1 VATEHGEDVEAAS
14 AGAPAGRRL
23 VGVDVARALAFAGM
37 LLAHFAISRGGAPGW
52 LEAVDDVADGRAAP
66 LFCVLLGLG
75 AGLLLAR
82 GRTDATLLGRGA
94 ALFVLGL
101 VLWPLVPQV
110 FVILPH
116 YGVLLA
122 LVVLLRRL
130 PARAL
135 LPAAALA
142 FVVPSLVVAAV
153 GSDDLR
159 SGGQPD
165 TYADLLDVPDVVA
178 GLVWT
183 GGYPLV
189 GWTGFVLV
197 GLLLARLPLADRS
210 VQRRLVVVGAVVGGL
225 QPLAAMAWAR
235 SSEPLTSAL
244 LDSRAHS
251 NQLAWYV
258 LASATA
264 VAVIGAC
271 LLVADRAAALL
282 RPLQRLGQVMLT
294 AYVLHLGIG
303 VWLVWPWHDGDPSL
317 AAQVLVVVA
326 VLALFVVVADRW
338 VGRGRRG
345 PVEAVLRAVA
355 P

>member
-1 VATEHGEDVEAAS
+1 
-14 AGAPAGRRL
+14 
-23 VGVDVARALAFAGM
+23 M
-37 LLAHFAISRGGAPGW
+37 LLAHFAISRGGGPGW

-101 VLWPLVPQV
+101 LLWPLVPEV

-116 YGVLLA
+116 YGILLA

-130 PARAL
+130 PAQAL

-153 GSDDLR
+153 GGDDLR

-165 TYADLLDVPDVVA
+165 SYADLLDVPEVVA

-189 GWTGFVLV
+189 GWTGFALV

-225 QPLAAMAWAR
+225 QPSRPRRGPARPTRSRPPCSTPCPHQPAGLVRAGVGDGGGGHRRLPAGGRPCGRAPPSAAAPRPGDADRLRPPPRHRGVAR
-235 SSEPLTSAL
+235 
-244 LDSRAHS
+244 
-251 NQLAWYV
+251 V
-258 LASATA
+258 A
-264 VAVIGAC
+264 VARRRPVARRPGA
-271 LLVADRAAALL
+271 RG
-282 RPLQRLGQVMLT
+282 PRL
-294 AYVLHLGIG
+294 
-303 VWLVWPWHDGDPSL
+303 
-317 AAQVLVVVA
+317 
-326 VLALFVVVADRW
+326 LALFVVVADRW
-338 VGRGRRG
+338 VGRRRRG
-345 PVEAVLRAVA
+345 PVEAVLRAIA

>member
-1 VATEHGEDVEAAS
+1 VATEHGEEVGRRGV
-14 AGAPAGRRL
+14 GAPAGRRL
-23 VGVDVARALAFAGM
+23 VGVDVARASP
-37 LLAHFAISRGGAPGW
+37 SRDAARPLRHLPRWRPGW

-101 VLWPLVPQV
+101 LLWPLVPEV

-116 YGVLLA
+116 HGILLA

-130 PARAL
+130 PAQAL

-165 TYADLLDVPDVVA
+165 SYADLLDVPDVVA

-183 GGYPLV
+183 GATRSSGGPASS
-189 GWTGFVLV
+189 LV

-225 QPLAAMAWAR
+225 QPLAAAAWAR

-271 LLVADRAAALL
+271 LLVADRAARAPPPAAAPRPGDADRL
-282 RPLQRLGQVMLT
+282 RPPPR
-294 AYVLHLGIG
+294 HRG
-303 VWLVWPWHDGDPSL
+303 V
-317 AAQVLVVVA
+317 ARVA
-326 VLALFVVVADRW
+326 VARRRPVARRPGARGRRRAGAVRRRGRP
-338 VGRGRRG
+338 VGRPGRRG
-345 PVEAVLRAVA
+345 PVEAVLRAIA